1 MRLAPKRPADR
12 WLHAISV
19 LAALQVTAGCGRSGV
34 GTVARDNGWRTADA
48 GQPRGDP
55 PTGRVDAD
63 QRPDVAAIHLDASA
77 HEDGRLPDAAR
88 SAPDAHAPAA
98 DAPAHDAGGA
108 PDGGRDGRSDGGTD
122 APAAPPALCQIA
134 IDCDKAIPNEPK
146 ITCALSLADG
156 QGVSQ
161 FADHA
166 GVELHG
172 RSSLTFPKK
181 NYSIELR
188 DATGA
193 SKPTDLLQMGKES
206 DWILD
211 GMWADRSLMRNA
223 LAFDA
228 FRELGGL
235 HYAAKG
241 RYCRVSLNGKAQ
253 GIYRLEEKIKRDD
266 DRVAI
271 AADDGTGQ
279 SFVIKQDSGGVA
291 TLSVGD
297 ESHWQLVYPN
307 QEKATSAQLA
317 GVQDWLTALGA
328 AFETP
333 NDPGGGL
340 LTLLD
345 RDATVDW
352 MLLQEMM
359 KNIDAYNLS
368 VYLSRDAGSLAR
380 LIPWDFDLSLGQPTL
395 QGDRSVPPNDQPGGW
410 IVHDTNLW
418 RALVAV
424 PEVVERL
431 GPRWRELRARP
442 LATAA
447 LLARLDGYQVTL
459 SADAV
464 AQNFTLWP
472 LGQINYNQTYP
483 PYTLYPVSSY
493 ADEVAKLRAF
503 LTARLA
509 WIDAHIDAY
518 PN

>member
-1 MRLAPKRPADR
+1 MRLAPKRTAGR
-12 WLHAISV
+12 WLRALSV
-19 LAALQVTAGCGRSGV
+19 LAAVQVTAGCGRSGSDDR
-34 GTVARDNGWRTADA
+34 GRPGLDA
-48 GQPRGDP
+48 ALPRA
-55 PTGRVDAD
+55 DAD
-63 QRPDVAAIHLDASA
+63 QRPDAAATHPDASA
-77 HEDGRLPDAAR
+77 REDRPLPDAAR
-88 SAPDAHAPAA
+88 SEP
-98 DAPAHDAGGA
+98 DAPAPTADAAARDATPANADAHGDRGA
-108 PDGGRDGRSDGGTD
+108 D
-122 APAAPPALCQIA
+122 AAPPPPAGLCQIA
-134 IDCDKAIPNEPK
+134 IRCDKTIPDEPK
-146 ITCALSLADG
+146 IACTFSLKDG

-161 FADHA
+161 FDDHA

-193 SKPTDLLQMGKES
+193 SKATDLLQMGKES

-223 LAFDA
+223 IAFDA
-228 FRELGGL
+228 FRDLGGL
-235 HYAAKG
+235 HYAAEG
-241 RYCRVSLNGKAQ
+241 RYCTLTLDGKAQ
-253 GIYRLEEKIKRDD
+253 GLYRLEEKIKRDD
-266 DRVAI
+266 DRVVI
-271 AADDGTGQ
+271 AADDGTGK
-279 SFVIKQDSGGVA
+279 SFVIKQDSGGAA

-297 ESHWQLVYPN
+297 ESHWELVYPS
-307 QEKATSAQLA
+307 QDKATSAQLA
-317 GVQDWLTALGA
+317 GVQAWLTALGA
-328 AFETP
+328 ALDSP
-333 NDPGGGL
+333 NDPAAGV

-359 KNIDAYNLS
+359 KNVDAYNLS
-368 VYLSRDAGSLAR
+368 VYFSRDAGGLAR
-380 LIPWDFDLSLGQPTL
+380 PIPWDFDLSLGQPTV
-395 QGDRSVPPNDQPGGW
+395 QGDQSVPPNDQPGGW
-410 IVHDTNLW
+410 IIHDTNLS
-418 RALVAV
+418 RALAAV
-424 PEVVERL
+424 PQVVQRL
-431 GPRWRELRARP
+431 GPRWRELRTGP

-464 AQNFTLWP
+464 AQNFTIWP
-472 LGQINYNQTYP
+472 LAQINYDKTYG

-509 WIDAHIDAY
+509 WIDAHIDTF